1 MPAAAPPLIGTF
13 DTVVGCLTPVTAGQ
27 WRHFLGLPPTRSA
40 HAEAHAAV
48 SAFGQVEIG
57 GSSVTA
63 PGAGPLRV
71 AAWNLERCL
80 YPHVA
85 AHMLRRHGVRL
96 ALLTEMDRGMLRTG
110 QAHTIAA
117 VAAALG
123 HRYAYGLEF
132 LELLSMPPPTGFA
145 RRGDDNDQGF
155 HGNGIVSALPLAH
168 PVVIRL
174 DEVADWYVAPKGGQ
188 RRIGNRM
195 AVAGIVTVGESRF
208 VACSVHLES
217 ATDGPGRATQMR
229 GLLDALDRY
238 AEGLPVL
245 IGGDLNTHVPP
256 GGHDDPREPLFSLT
270 KRRGYNFDACNLAGP
285 TTRASVWS
293 ESEATRQ
300 LDWFCTRGLTTEAPE
315 IIPALAPD
323 GTVLTDH
330 ELILVT
336 IR

>member
-1 MPAAAPPLIGTF
+1 MPAAASSLIGTF
-13 DTVVGCLTPVTAGQ
+13 DTVVGHLTPVTAEQ
-27 WRHFLGLPPTRSA
+27 RRRFLELPPTRLA

-48 SAFGQVEIG
+48 PAFGQVEIG
-57 GSSVTA
+57 GSSVTD
-63 PGAGPLRV
+63 PGAVPLRV

-85 AHMLRRHGVRL
+85 AQVLRRHGVRL

-117 VAAALG
+117 VAEALG
-123 HRYAYGLEF
+123 QRYAYGLEF
-132 LELLSMPPPTGFA
+132 LELLPMPPPTGFA
-145 RRGDDNDQGF
+145 LRGDDNSEGF

-168 PVVIRL
+168 PVVVRI
-174 DEVADWYVAPKGGQ
+174 DEVADWYVEPKGGQ

-195 AVAGIVTVGESRF
+195 AIAGIVTVGGLPL

-217 ATDGPGRATQMR
+217 ATDGSGRAAQMR
-229 GLLDALDRY
+229 CLLDALDHY

-256 GGHDDPREPLFSLT
+256 GGHDDPSEPVFSSA
-270 KRRGYNFDACNLAGP
+270 KRRGYDFTACNLAGP

-293 ESEATRQ
+293 DSEATRQ

-315 IIPALAPD
+315 IVPAVGPD
-323 GTVLTDH
+323 GAVLTDH